1 MGLCTAP
8 RSGVATAVV
17 SGDSACERPRVS
29 SVLASIARLHIVAIG
44 ALGTLTWGYAL
55 TGRLMP
61 LLAVLSAC
69 DWFVVNL
76 LNRVVDLDEDLHN
89 GITGADVVARHR
101 RRTVAVGVAVLFV
114 SLLASALWAPQ
125 TLAPRLAFH
134 VLGVFY
140 NWRLLP
146 LPGGRRRIKELAFW
160 KNLASATGCLLTCFA
175 MPLRSAPLAADVDV
189 TAVVVAGAFFL
200 LFELSY
206 EVLYDLRDV
215 EGDRLV
221 GVKTWPVLLGP
232 QGGAAVA
239 VAQMLAATGVAVVGF
254 VAGAL
259 PWHLAIMGAA
269 PLVQLAVVGPRL
281 PDRVNSTLCIGIT
294 WLGAG
299 LLVAYHVWEALGLPG
314 SRGLS

>member
-1 MGLCTAP
+1 MGLCTSP
-8 RSGVATAVV
+8 RSGLATAVV
-17 SGDSACERPRVS
+17 SGACACERSAVS
-29 SVLASIARLHIVAIG
+29 VVLASIARLHIVAIG
-44 ALGTLTWGYAL
+44 ALGTLTWGFAL
-55 TGRLMP
+55 TGRLLP

-89 GITGADVVARHR
+89 GITGANVVARNR
-101 RRTVAVGVAVLFV
+101 WRTVAVGVTVLVF
-114 SLLASALWAPQ
+114 SLLASAAWAPQ
-125 TLAPRLAFH
+125 TLWPRLAFH
-134 VLGVFY
+134 VLGVLY

-160 KNLASATGCLLTCFA
+160 KNLASATGFLLTCFA
-175 MPLRSAPLAADVDV
+175 GPLLTAPLAPDVDA
-189 TAVVVAGAFFL
+189 TAVIVAGAFFL
-200 LFELSY
+200 FFELSY

-232 QGGAAVA
+232 RGGAAIA
-239 VAQMLAATGVAVVGF
+239 VAQMLAATGIAVIGF

-259 PWHLAIMGAA
+259 PWHITIMGAA

-281 PDRVNSTLCIGIT
+281 PDRVNSSLCIGVT

-299 LLVAYHVWEALGLPG
+299 LLVAYLVWEALGLPG
-314 SRGLS
+314 SRGLL